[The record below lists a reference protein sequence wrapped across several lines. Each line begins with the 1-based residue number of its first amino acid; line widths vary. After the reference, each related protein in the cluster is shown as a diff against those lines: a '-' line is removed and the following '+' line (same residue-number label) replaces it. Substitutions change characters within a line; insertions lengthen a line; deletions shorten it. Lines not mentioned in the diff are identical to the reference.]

1 MKRFRLHRE
10 KSLVAFQ
17 VQLPFLQGQILPS
30 EASRRKA
37 VAEFLQETFWREDL
51 SSNNSSITE
60 PQHQLCGLERK

>member
-17 VQLPFLQGQILPS
+17 VRFPFLQGQILPS
-30 EASRRKA
+30 EASRV

-51 SSNNSSITE
+51 PSNNSSFLPSHSTDYAA
-60 PQHQLCGLERK
+60 